1 MADGMKLNRSITF
14 RISDEAYERIQIQAA
29 EAGVNISEFS
39 RLKVEDDPREG
50 MRHDLYWG
58 KEFGKSAVALCNI
71 ILIKMGVSLD
81 EVKQM
86 LPAKKAELTMIEMG
100 GYGREKADGSDNL

>member
-1 MADGMKLNRSITF
+1 MSDNKKLSRSITF
-14 RISDEAYERIQIQAA
+14 RTTDEAYEKIQRQAA

-39 RLKVEDDPREG
+39 RLKTEDDPREG

-58 KEFGKSAVALCNI
+58 KEFSKSAVALCNI
-71 ILIKMGVSLD
+71 ILIRMGVSLD
-81 EVKQM
+81 EVKKM

-100 GYGREKADGSDNL
+100 DSKKGEADADNL